1 MKTLREYV
9 REQLDDNNNV
19 LIAEGKFWNWVKS
32 LFNGKDK
39 KYKDSYNKWIKSAD
53 GAKEYV

>member
-9 REQLDDNNNV
+9 REQLDDSCNV
-19 LIAEGKFWNWVKS
+19 LITEGKFWNWVKS

-39 KYKDSYNKWIKSAD
+39 KYKDSYNEWIKSAD
-53 GAKEYV
+53 GAKE